1 MPGIISEVSQ
11 VRAVY
16 RTITAL
22 SNVIAKG
29 LIAHEALGWHSIAE
43 AELIGGTTPSIS
55 PAVPA
60 PTHEAQHGE

>member
-29 LIAHEALGWHSIAE
+29 LIAHEALGWLWMGSIASE
-43 AELIGGTTPSIS
+43 VGRPRA
-55 PAVPA
+55 A
-60 PTHEAQHGE
+60 PEEKCL

>member
-1 MPGIISEVSQ
+1 

-29 LIAHEALGWHSIAE
+29 LIAHEALGW
-43 AELIGGTTPSIS
+43 PS
-55 PAVPA
+55 
-60 PTHEAQHGE
+60 